1 MARILIVDDSEID
14 RMIAEEILGK
24 DGGFELT
31 SVADGVAAMASIGED
46 LPDLVLTDLMMPEM
60 NGLQVVAAVRKKYP
74 GLPVI
79 LMTSQG
85 SEEIAV
91 RALKEGA
98 SSYVP
103 KRRLAKSLRATV
115 RDVLDLAV
123 KDRAEETVLAS
134 LDRSQLAFRIDNRQE
149 LVRPLVNHLQD
160 IMALMS
166 LCDEAE
172 RMQVGVALTEALNN
186 ALEHGNLEVKSVVRE
201 DDIESYFELL
211 RERRHQSPYC
221 DRRIHIEAQ
230 LDRDSARFVIRD
242 EGPGFDPS
250 SLPDPRD
257 PANLDRPSGRG
268 VLLIRLFMDEVLY
281 NERGNE
287 ITMVKHRPVPEHL
300 VDV

>member
-1 MARILIVDDSEID
+1 MARILVVDDSEVD
-14 RMIAEEILGK
+14 RLIAEKILGS
-24 DGGFELT
+24 DEGFEV
-31 SVADGVAAMASIGED
+31 SSDADGVAAMASIAEN

-60 NGLQVVAAVRKKYP
+60 NGLQVVAAVRAKFP

-91 RALKEGA
+91 RALKVGA
-98 SSYVP
+98 MSYVP
-103 KRRLAKSLRATV
+103 KRRLAKSLCGTV
-115 RDVLDLAV
+115 REVLDLAV
-123 KDRAEETVLAS
+123 KRRAEETVLAS
-134 LDRSQLAFRIDNRQE
+134 LDRSELTFRIDNRQE

-186 ALEHGNLEVKSVVRE
+186 ALEHGNLEVKSVIRE
-201 DDIESYFELL
+201 DDLDAYFELI
-211 RERRHQSPYC
+211 RERRHQAPFC
-221 DRRIHIEAQ
+221 DRRIHIEAY
-230 LDRDSARFVIRD
+230 LDRESARFVIRD
-242 EGPGFDPS
+242 EGPGFDPA

-281 NERGNE
+281 NEQGNE
-287 ITMVKHRPVPEHL
+287 ITMVKHGPVPAHF